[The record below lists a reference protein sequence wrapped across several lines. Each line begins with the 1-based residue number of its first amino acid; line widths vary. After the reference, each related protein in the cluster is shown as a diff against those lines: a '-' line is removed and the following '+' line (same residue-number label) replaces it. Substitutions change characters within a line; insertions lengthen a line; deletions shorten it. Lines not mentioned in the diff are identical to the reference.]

1 MNEPHTVIT
10 MVLGELGIVGFAA
23 MLWFI
28 LKVFFV
34 SLSRFYE
41 MKDAYLRSVQIGLI
55 ATFVGFQVNQSFNG
69 DLANN
74 MFWFGVGMLFAVQR
88 VEKMEREKT
97 EAT

>member
-1 MNEPHTVIT
+1 M
-10 MVLGELGIVGFAA
+10 GFAA

-28 LKVFFV
+28 FKAFFV

-88 VEKMEREKT
+88 IERMERDKT
-97 EAT
+97 EVV

>member
-1 MNEPHTVIT
+1 
-10 MVLGELGIVGFAA
+10 VL
-23 MLWFI
+23 
-28 LKVFFV
+28 
-34 SLSRFYE
+34 
-41 MKDAYLRSVQIGLI
+41 IGLI